1 MNKALMKDLRNG
13 MGLEEAL
20 IKHKTNLKEVMGV
33 TPTQKRLPE
42 KYIYRVKGVYVISKQ
57 VNGKL
62 THFGTY
68 DFLSEAK
75 TVRRELIKHNW
86 NKLKLGKILNDNN
99 ISFSIPTKSPN
110 KNKYITRLVSGNYF
124 VEKKFRSGRHTVR
137 VKGGTYKKLE
147 DARIIRDELIQC
159 DWNETLL
166 PEIKQK
172 HGIVNSLGE

>member
-42 KYIYRVKGVYVISKQ
+42 KYIYRVKGAYVIQKQ

-75 TVRRELIKHNW
+75 IVRRELIKNNW

-99 ISFSIPTKSPN
+99 ISFNIPTKSPN

-137 VKGGTYKKLE
+137 VNGGTYKKLE
-147 DARIIRDELIQC
+147 DARTIRDELIQC
-159 DWNETLL
+159 DWNEALI
-166 PEIKQK
+166 PEIKKK